1 MGTTILIADHH
12 RMLRETLRRNLSGI
26 KGFDVVADTG
36 DGRSAVRLC
45 EKEKPDVAVLDIDMP
60 EMNGIEAA
68 RAISSRCPGT
78 SVVALTNRSSLD
90 HIAGMLAAGASAYL
104 LKECAF
110 EDLAR
115 AVRLAADGKTYLCP
129 EVTGCLV
136 EDYIRYVFKGKTSR
150 PPALAPRER
159 EVLQLIAEG
168 GKVKEIASILGV
180 SPKTVENHKAR
191 IMEKLGT
198 RSTAGLT
205 KYAIREGITALE
217 G

>member
-1 MGTTILIADHH
+1 MVTTILIADHH
-12 RMLRETLRRNLSGI
+12 RMLRETLRQNLEGI
-26 KGFDVVADTG
+26 EDFEVVADTG

-45 EKEKPDVAVLDIDMP
+45 EEEKPDIAVLDIDMP
-60 EMNGIEAA
+60 EMNGIEAT
-68 RAISSRCPGT
+68 RMISRKSPDT

-110 EDLAR
+110 EDLTR
-115 AVRLAADGKTYLCP
+115 AVRLAAGGKTYLCP

-136 EDYIRYVFKGKTSR
+136 DDYIRYAFKGKTSR

-168 GKVKEIASILGV
+168 RALKEIASVLGV
-180 SPKTVENHKAR
+180 SRKTVENHKAR

-205 KYAIREGITALE
+205 KYAIREGITTLE